1 MASPKKRVNP
11 LFVALAVVLVAVVVA
26 VGVVFFQLHSK
37 ISALQTGAS
46 FTFRYEIT
54 PKSPDKPPLLNIIE
68 RVNASSG
75 SGKSTL
81 AKRLGERYGL
91 PVLHMDTVHFLP
103 GWVERPFAEEEA
115 IVRQFLDENAG
126 GWVIDGNYSK
136 TCYARRLKEADKI
149 IVLWFSP
156 LVCLWRAIRRW
167 QQNKGRVRE
176 SSAPGCE
183 EKIDAEF
190 VRWILHD
197 GRTKQKW
204 AKMERIGEKYPEK
217 YVLIRNQR
225 ELDGF
230 LKEL

>member
-1 MASPKKRVNP
+1 M
-11 LFVALAVVLVAVVVA
+11 
-26 VGVVFFQLHSK
+26 K
-37 ISALQTGAS
+37 IAILGT
-46 FTFRYEIT
+46 
-54 PKSPDKPPLLNIIE
+54 
-68 RVNASSG
+68 SG

-126 GWVIDGNYSK
+126 GWVIDGNYRK
-136 TCYARRLKEADKI
+136 TCYARRLEEADQV

-156 LVCLWRAIRRW
+156 LVCLWRAVRRW

-197 GRTKQKW
+197 GRTAKKR
-204 AKMERIGEKYPEK
+204 AKMERIGEEYPEK
-217 YVLIRNQR
+217 YVMIRNQR

-230 LKEL
+230 LEFIESKDSRAGGAD